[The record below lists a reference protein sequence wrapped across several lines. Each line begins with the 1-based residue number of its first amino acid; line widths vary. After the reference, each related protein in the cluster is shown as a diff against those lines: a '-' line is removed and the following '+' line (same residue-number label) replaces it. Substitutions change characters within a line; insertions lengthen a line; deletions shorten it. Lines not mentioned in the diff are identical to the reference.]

1 MGSSEP
7 GGHPQDP
14 IAELIAQGQS
24 LEDQGRFE
32 DALSRY
38 RQAIDRDPGRSISR
52 INAGIAASALGR
64 VQEARQ
70 HFEAAIALDGHPA
83 AHLNLANLLLDQA
96 DFDGAGQH
104 YRAALEQRPNWRE
117 ARFGLLC
124 VAFEA
129 DRARARA
136 PLEAF
141 LQDHPEDLPA
151 RLMLAD
157 LLIESDGADVALRS
171 LAGLPDGDAALHLK
185 RAKCL
190 SLLFEHTAARRE
202 TRIALRI
209 DPTPDHL
216 MAYAFGSM
224 SDPEADFRSLPGE
237 IAAVLAL
244 DTVAA
249 VRPLRV
255 ASAGRRLRIGYLSG
269 DYRAHPV
276 ANFLYPVLK
285 HHDRSRFEVFGLSNT
300 ASPDAVTG
308 QLRALC
314 DHWLDL
320 AALNDDQAAA
330 RIRDARLDAVID
342 FSGWTERHR
351 IGVLRR
357 RVAPVQATA
366 FAVYLTT
373 GLPEVDYRI
382 CDVHSDPVGLTESA
396 HSEKLLRIDGPQACY
411 HELRPIPHQVEQPF
425 EKNGYFSYGYFN
437 QASKISLPMLEA
449 WATVLRRVPDS
460 RLHLVGVDNPG
471 SRRRILQHLGASGIT
486 PERLRIEGRMGASVY
501 AQRLGSVDLALDGF
515 PWNGGT
521 TTIETLLAGV
531 PVLTLSGPR
540 PSGRSS
546 RVFLDPLGLEHWAH
560 DDIAAWIEA
569 AVAAAGPGRSALR
582 ALRRELP
589 GQVRGSA
596 LMNPQ
601 DYLPRWEAALT
612 RMLA

>member
-1 MGSSEP
+1 MTGQP
-7 GGHPQDP
+7 GTGDP
-14 IAELIAQGQS
+14 IADLIAQGYA

-32 DALSRY
+32 EALSCY
-38 RQAIDRDPGRSISR
+38 RQAIGQDPGRSLSH

-64 VQEARQ
+64 PEEARQ
-70 HFEAAIALDGHPA
+70 HFESAIELDGHPA

-96 DFDGAGQH
+96 DFDGAEQH
-104 YRAALEQRPNWRE
+104 YQAALDQRPNWRE

-129 DRARARA
+129 HRATARA
-136 PLEAF
+136 PIEAF
-141 LQDHPEDLPA
+141 LHDHPDDLPA

-157 LLIESDGADVALRS
+157 LLIDSDGADVALQS
-171 LAGLPDGDAALHLK
+171 LAGLPDGDPALHLK

-190 SLLFEHTAARRE
+190 SLLFEHSAARRE
-202 TRIALRI
+202 IRVALEI
-209 DPTPDHL
+209 EPTPDHL

-224 SDPEADFRSLPGE
+224 SDPEAEFRRLPAE
-237 IAAVLAL
+237 IGAALAQMPVPRA
-244 DTVAA
+244 TPI
-249 VRPLRV
+249 REPTT
-255 ASAGRRLRIGYLSG
+255 GRRLRIGYLSG

-285 HHDRSRFEVFGLSNT
+285 YHDRRRFEIFGLSNT
-300 ASPDAVTG
+300 ASPDSVTG

-314 DHWLDL
+314 DQWLDL
-320 AALNDDQAAA
+320 SALNDDQAAA
-330 RIRDARLDAVID
+330 RIREARLDAVID

-357 RVAPVQATA
+357 RVAPIQATA

-373 GLPEVDYRI
+373 GVPEVDYRI
-382 CDVHSDPVGLTESA
+382 CDAASDPVGLTESA
-396 HSEKLLRIDGPQACY
+396 HSEKLLRMDGPQACY
-411 HELRPIPHQVEQPF
+411 HELRPIPHPTAQPF
-425 EKNGYFSYGYFN
+425 DTNGYFSYGYFN
-437 QASKISLPMLEA
+437 QASKISLPMLDA
-449 WATVLRRVPDS
+449 WAALLRRAPDS

-471 SRRRILQHLGASGIT
+471 SRRRILQHLGGHGIAAD
-486 PERLRIEGRMGASVY
+486 RLRIEGRLGASVY

-540 PSGRSS
+540 PSARSS
-546 RVFLDPLGLEHWAH
+546 RVFLDPVGLGHWAH
-560 DDIAAWIEA
+560 DDVAAWIDA
-569 AVAAAGPGRSALR
+569 AVAAADTGLPQLR

-589 GQVRGSA
+589 SRVRGSA

-601 DYLPRWEAALT
+601 DYLPRWEAALI
-612 RMLA
+612 RMLQ